1 MSRFL
6 NISRFR
12 NISFQIQYHIWL
24 ERMNILDLLS
34 SGVNFAVN
42 LILASQTLKDEP
54 KTKEVERFNQITID
68 LIIIE

>member
-1 MSRFL
+1 
-6 NISRFR
+6 
-12 NISFQIQYHIWL
+12 
-24 ERMNILDLLS
+24 MNILDLLS